1 MKKRQNAV
9 ILSTLSLIAVLG
21 SCATTRQSAA
31 PDERM
36 QTLDTRTVLDVPKPK
51 VAEIEARILLGA
63 GGTLLTPDEAAQ
75 LSNFADDFAKLG
87 RGNLVVS
94 YPIGAP
100 NDAAA
105 QTLVREIQMRLYS
118 SGVEISKMGFGP
130 YQASNTAPAPVI
142 LAFNRYEVAP
152 LQCKPWTEIDPKK
165 TANNLPTERF
175 GCAQRANLAAM
186 VLDPGDLVGD
196 RKDEP
201 RDAARAQV
209 GIDLHR
215 KGELKQVSGAV
226 AGGTN

>member
-9 ILSTLSLIAVLG
+9 ILGTLTLIAALG
-21 SCATTRQSAA
+21 SCATGGQNASVE
-31 PDERM
+31 DRM
-36 QTLDTRTVLDVPKPK
+36 HTLDTRTVLDVPKPK
-51 VAEIEARILLGA
+51 VAEVEARILLGA
-63 GGTLLTPDEAAQ
+63 GGSILTPDEAAQ
-75 LSNFADDFAKLG
+75 LNNFADDFAKLG

-105 QTLVREIQMRLYS
+105 QSLVREIQMRLYS

-130 YQASNTAPAPVI
+130 YQANNHTPAPVI
-142 LAFNRYEVAP
+142 LAFNRYDVAP
-152 LQCKPWTEIDPKK
+152 LACKPWTEIDPKK
-165 TANNLPTERF
+165 TASNLPTERF

-186 VLDPGDLVGD
+186 VLDPGDLIGD

-209 GIDLHR
+209 GVDAHR
-215 KGELKQVSGAV
+215 KGELKQVSGSV

>member
-21 SCATTRQSAA
+21 SCATTKQDAVS
-31 PDERM
+31 ESRM

-63 GGTLLTPDEAAQ
+63 GGALLTADEAAQ
-75 LSNFADDFAKLG
+75 LGVFADDFAKLG

-94 YPIGAP
+94 YPIGAS

-105 QTLVREIQMRLYS
+105 QKLVREIQMRLYA
-118 SGVEISKMGFGP
+118 SGIEISKMGFGP
-130 YQASNTAPAPVI
+130 YQANNQTNAPVI

-152 LQCKPWTEIDPKK
+152 LECKPWTEINPQK
-165 TANNLPTERF
+165 TASNLPTERF

-186 VLDPGDLVGD
+186 VIDPGDLIGD
-196 RKDEP
+196 RKDQP

-215 KGELKQVSGAV
+215 KGELKQVSGSV
-226 AGGTN
+226 KGGND